1 MNYPTYL
8 KRKMNWKT
16 PKKTTIQNI
25 AFIVLLALLLFS
37 PLGTF
42 VKIQLSRL
50 LAFSPMTIE
59 ATEQKKL
66 STYQWQLVD
75 KNGKT
80 VSLEEFKGKI
90 IFINFWATWCPPCI
104 AEMPSMQKLYADYQD
119 KIVFLFVTTD
129 SFERANAFLVKEN
142 LNLPIF
148 QSVSNPPLEME
159 SATIPATYLIDQQ
172 SNVVLAKIGT
182 ADWNSDSFRKKLDQ
196 LLKN

>member
-1 MNYPTYL
+1 
-8 KRKMNWKT
+8 MNWKT
-16 PKKTTIQNI
+16 PKKTTIQNS
-25 AFIVLLALLLFS
+25 AFIVFLGLLLFS
-37 PLGTF
+37 PMGTF
-42 VKIQLSRL
+42 VKVHLSRL
-50 LAFSPMTIE
+50 LAFSPTTI
-59 ATEQKKL
+59 AASEQKKL
-66 STYQWQLVD
+66 STYQWQLID
-75 KNGKT
+75 AKGNP

-90 IFINFWATWCPPCI
+90 IFVNFWATWCPPCI

-129 SFERANAFLVKEN
+129 SFERANAFLIKEN

-159 SATIPATYLIDQQ
+159 SATIPATYLVDQQ
-172 SNVVLAKIGT
+172 SNVIIAKTGT